1 MNTRLTISDAAIE
14 AAKKLLNETQIN
26 DTEFI
31 QQLKN
36 AVDKEIATSDK
47 AERVYNE
54 LIEELVDVAENSN
67 R

>member
-26 DTEFI
+26 DAEFA
-31 QQLKN
+31 QQLRN
-36 AVDKEIATSDK
+36 AIDREIATSDK